1 MRRTTHRRRRGMT
14 LIETLI
20 GFLIL
25 LFVMLSVLQMFSMAL
40 AVNMGSA
47 ARTDL
52 TYRAQRVSET
62 IRTMYG
68 FRNSK
73 PTTFATLQ
81 TNSGVNLGGQIG
93 TTVTVPPT
101 GKEAFWTSWAQ
112 VTGTGVPYAIS
123 YSVAGTVAGP
133 WTVTVIAQPT
143 TTGVR
148 YPGILGV
155 GKAVTYVS
163 TIQ

>member
-1 MRRTTHRRRRGMT
+1 MRRTTPRRRRGMT

-62 IRTMYG
+62 IRTIYG
-68 FRNSK
+68 FKDSQ
-73 PTTFATLQ
+73 PTTFASMK
-81 TNSGVNLGGQIG
+81 TNSGVDLAAQNG

-101 GKEAFWTSWAQ
+101 GKETFWASWAQ
-112 VTGTGVPYAIS
+112 VVATGVPYSIS
-123 YSVAGTVAGP
+123 YSVSAGASGP

-143 TTGVR
+143 TSGVR
-148 YPGILGV
+148 YPGILGA
-155 GKAVTYVS
+155 GKAVTYVA
-163 TIQ
+163 TVK